1 MMKWI
6 MKENKMDI
14 AGVLSNFEDDVQWL
28 DISYEQLKDQ
38 FDEKW
43 IAVFDR
49 QVVDHDINLERLMG
63 RLETKF
69 PKDFRNM
76 VLEFIT
82 KKKVEMIL

>member
-1 MMKWI
+1 
-6 MKENKMDI
+6 MDI
-14 AGVLSNFEDDVQWL
+14 ASLLSNFEEDVQWL
-28 DISYEQLKDQ
+28 DMSYEQLKDR
-38 FDEKW
+38 FDEEW

-63 RLETKF
+63 RLETTF

-76 VLEFIT
+76 VLEFVT

>member
-1 MMKWI
+1 
-6 MKENKMDI
+6 MDI
-14 AGVLSNFEDDVQWL
+14 AGVLSDFEEDVQWL
-28 DISYEQLKDQ
+28 EMSYEQLKDQ
-38 FDEKW
+38 FNEEW

-49 QVVDHDINLERLMG
+49 QVVDHDVNLETLMG